1 MANIKSALKRAKTN
15 EKARMRNKAV
25 RTNVKTVTKQ
35 FFAAVETGDATKAQ
49 EAYNLAAKKLDQA
62 ASKGVIH
69 KNSAARKKATL
80 ANAMNKLSD

>member
-25 RTNVKTVTKQ
+25 RTGIKTVSKK
-35 FFAAVETGDATKAQ
+35 FFAAVETGDAAQAQ

-62 ASKGVIH
+62 AAKGVIH
-69 KNSAARKKATL
+69 KNAAARKKATL
-80 ANAMNKLSD
+80 ANAMNKMTD